1 MKKPP
6 IVSPGEE
13 VTTLGSVFSAPL
25 VGKGKTWLPLVQLVA
40 WPVMAHV
47 AKKRHPERT
56 WLQSFGIAALTT
68 PVMLGSEWCHNLA
81 HAAAAQWVGKPVDA
95 VRVTWG
101 MPLLVYHDI
110 NDPEVT
116 PCQHIL
122 RALGG
127 PVFNVLMLPVALFF
141 RRLTRAGSAA
151 RDVADVAV
159 GTNIFLPAVGMLP
172 IPGIDGGPVLKWS
185 LVAWGKTIEE
195 ADLAVR
201 KVDGALAPVFA
212 AGAAVAFKKRRWLVG
227 ALLGQF
233 AALAFSIAVGLFREG

>member
-6 IVSPGEE
+6 VVSRGEE
-13 VTTLGSVFSAPL
+13 VTTFSEVFSAPL
-25 VGKGKTWLPLVQLVA
+25 VTKGKTWFPLVQIAA
-40 WPVMAHV
+40 WSVMAWV

-56 WLQSFGIAALTT
+56 WRQSFCVAALTT
-68 PVMLGSEWCHNLA
+68 PIMLGSEWCHNLA

-95 VRVTWG
+95 IRVTWG

-110 NDPEVT
+110 NDLTIT
-116 PCQHIL
+116 PRQHII

-127 PVFNVLMLPVALFF
+127 PVFNLLALPFALLF
-141 RRLTRAGSAA
+141 RKLTKPGSAA
-151 RDVADVAV
+151 RDAADIAV
-159 GTNIFLPAVGMLP
+159 GTNIFLPAVGMIP

-185 LVAWGKTIEE
+185 LVARGKTVAE

-212 AGAAVAFKKRRWLVG
+212 AGAAVAFRKRRWLIG

-233 AALAFSIAVGLFREG
+233 AVLAFSIAVGWFQEV